1 MTDLA
6 VKLLAG
12 YLAEHYQRVKIM
24 DYSTTYYDNCILVGD
39 LNCNMFVQ
47 PNILTDF
54 MDIFDLHNLFD
65 EPTYH
70 HKDGNSSIYMV

>member
-24 DYSTTYYDNCILVGD
+24 DYCTTYYDNCILVGD
-39 LNCNMFVQ
+39 LRMCSHCKRTGETRRSDAKRGKAKQ
-47 PNILTDF
+47 QGRD
-54 MDIFDLHNLFD
+54 
-65 EPTYH
+65 
-70 HKDGNSSIYMV
+70 